1 MADPTGTGGLA
12 GGRGHR
18 HESRPTDDELAHPGG
33 SVEGGGVVSVSF
45 ERAAV
50 ADAEALVAVQVAAFH
65 SDALAYPAVEIGGPP
80 GYDSVEEAVKKI
92 ARDEYYKIVSDGRI
106 IGGIV
111 VFDRGQGRFHL
122 DLIYLDP
129 VHHGRGIGTRAMRF
143 IERAHRA
150 TTWTLDT
157 PSWALRNQHFYE
169 KLGYAKVGETV
180 HPDITLFAYEKRVRG
195 RASRP

>member
-1 MADPTGTGGLA
+1 MDDPTGTDGL
-12 GGRGHR
+12 
-18 HESRPTDDELAHPGG
+18 PGG
-33 SVEGGGVVSVSF
+33 SFADGGVSVSF

-80 GYDSVEEAVKKI
+80 GYDSVEDAIRKI
-92 ARDEYYKIVSDGRI
+92 TRDAYYKIVSDGRI

-111 VFDRGQGRFHL
+111 VFDRGGGHCHL
-122 DLIYLDP
+122 DVIYLDP
-129 VHHGRGIGTRAMRF
+129 GHHGRGIGTRAMRF

-150 TTWTLDT
+150 TGWTLDT
-157 PSWALRNQHFYE
+157 PSWAVRNQHYYE

-180 HPDITLFAYEKRVRG
+180 YPDITLFAYEKRSEG
-195 RASRP
+195 G